1 MEPLLKQISI
11 SENVTYFY
19 KVFDFDFFTVLAKL
33 PKLTPANAVG
43 LADLM
48 GKIYI
53 NDIVHA
59 QAASI
64 PLMLLC
70 SRFNLDESM
79 QEFITKFETVCLA
92 SLMNLEKNGEEIQK
106 NHQRKLQE
114 EEAAR
119 LAALGK
125 KPLPLPSPPEFEH
138 KHGKP
143 TKRMTKEEIAKQLR
157 EKE

>member
-1 MEPLLKQISI
+1 
-11 SENVTYFY
+11 
-19 KVFDFDFFTVLAKL
+19 
-33 PKLTPANAVG
+33 
-43 LADLM
+43 M

-59 QAASI
+59 QAACV

-106 NHQRKLQE
+106 QHQKRLQE
-114 EEAAR
+114 QEAAR

-125 KPLPLPSPPEFEH
+125 KPLALPTPAEFEH

-143 TKRMTKEEIAKQLR
+143 TKRMTKEELAKQQR